1 MTVKV
6 GWNLGLLLKV
16 GSCWSDC
23 CIWPQGTRVRG
34 AAAMGAEAMGA
45 AGEMPMA
52 ASPPSYFGVVENR
65 LAFEAMDY
73 GPVLS
78 GLHGTYLMHFLWP
91 AIR

>member
-1 MTVKV
+1 MKV

-23 CIWPQGTRVRG
+23 RIWPQGTRVCG
-34 AAAMGAEAMGA
+34 AAAMGA

-52 ASPPSYFGVVENR
+52 VFPPSYFGVVENR